1 MQMEL
6 ANQEPEDLRAKILSE
21 LRKEPIVQIYNLSK
35 KTALLHN
42 ELNRILQNCP
52 DEIQNLKFAPKTY
65 EERLEEIQRELNNIT
80 QLEKSSD
87 FIQLEDEIYYSTVT
101 IKSYIIEITFLTNLF
116 QDENLAKEEKS
127 INNVSVAGQYD
138 DDRNSNN
145 FSEAQPQTTQEN
157 KPKETMANEQL
168 ETLAITKNILE
179 DQLEFSKEIINSL
192 SKSKEDFSR
201 GQAMINKVMQ
211 DIGTTRTSI
220 NNFEVQKFKSQI
232 LFGFAFTFFAL
243 TCAYI
248 FYRRMPFK
256 QLIGFIVY
264 TQHMIRRVYVYL
276 FLK

>member
-1 MQMEL
+1 MEL

-145 FSEAQPQTTQEN
+145 FSELQ
-157 KPKETMANEQL
+157 
-168 ETLAITKNILE
+168 
-179 DQLEFSKEIINSL
+179 
-192 SKSKEDFSR
+192 KSCLNCDHN
-201 GQAMINKVMQ
+201 Q
-211 DIGTTRTSI
+211 
-220 NNFEVQKFKSQI
+220 
-232 LFGFAFTFFAL
+232 
-243 TCAYI
+243 
-248 FYRRMPFK
+248 
-256 QLIGFIVY
+256 
-264 TQHMIRRVYVYL
+264 
-276 FLK
+276 